1 MRSVRAGAALAGLA
15 VLMAY
20 LLPWLTHGGAQWPFW
35 DAQVYWWGGHQ
46 AAAGAALYAP
56 GARGNFTYP
65 PFAAAVFGIG
75 ADAAAGY
82 LAAALTIGS
91 AGALLVLCSLVLG
104 AAGVRRRPETV
115 FAVTA
120 LALAVGPVRDT
131 LQLGEVNL
139 ILAAMVGADL
149 LRRRDGGWGQG
160 IATGLAAGIKLT
172 PLIFVVYLLITR
184 RIRAAAVAALTFAVT
199 VAVGFLLLPSPSR
212 VFWLGGVFLDE
223 RRVGNPVN
231 PANQSLSGALA
242 RFAGGLDAARP
253 WWIGAAV
260 VTGLAGLAVAGWAHR
275 RGHRLAGVTC
285 CGLTGLLVSP
295 FSWTHHWVWAWPLL
309 VALAVTAWQRRSPGY
324 GLATAAAAMV
334 FCGPFPWPGLGHLPG
349 AGRLLA
355 DDGYVLCGL
364 AVLAGTGLALAREH
378 PAVGLPSVAERPA
391 AGLSPVAERPV
402 YSLNNI
408 DL

>member
-1 MRSVRAGAALAGLA
+1 MHRVRVGAALAGLA
-15 VLMAY
+15 VLVAY
-20 LLPWLTHGGAQWPFW
+20 LLPWVAHGGAQWPFW
-35 DAQVYWWGGHQ
+35 DAQVYWWGGHR

-75 ADAAAGY
+75 AGAAEGY

-91 AGALLVLCSLVLG
+91 AGALLVLGWLVLG

-115 FAVTA
+115 FAVAA

-131 LQLGEVNL
+131 LRLGEVNL
-139 ILAAMVGADL
+139 ILAAMVGSDL

-160 IATGLAAGIKLT
+160 VATGLAAGVKLT
-172 PLIFVVYLLITR
+172 PLIFVIYLLITR
-184 RIRAAAVAALTFAVT
+184 RIRAAAAAASAFAVT

-260 VTGLAGLAVAGWAHR
+260 VTGLAGLAVAGWAHG
-275 RGHRLAGVTC
+275 RGHRLAGATC

-295 FSWTHHWVWAWPLL
+295 FSWTHHWVWAAPLL
-309 VALAVTAWQRRSPGY
+309 VALAVTAWRRRSPWY
-324 GLATAAAAMV
+324 GLATVAAALV
-334 FCGPFPWPGLGHLPG
+334 FCGPFPLAWLGSLPGL
-349 AGRLLA
+349 GRLLA
-355 DDGYVLCGL
+355 GDGYVLCGL
-364 AVLAGTGLALAREH
+364 AVLAGTGLALARER
-378 PAVGLPSVAERPA
+378 PAAGLPPVAERPA
-391 AGLSPVAERPV
+391 AGRPPVPERSV
-402 YSLNNI
+402 YCLNNI
-408 DL
+408 GL